1 MYTLTEAIETMQKIV
16 SNPSAMAGSLYSATD
31 VLNILQSI
39 KQTKRVSIPAEWRD
53 NFIHNLTDDLDEHD
67 IIDHD
72 SAEFELYH
80 NEIRLESI
88 SVDTYNLRNQLE
100 RRLSSALEYINS
112 EIEYQETRERENAE
126 MEAEAKLAPESDD
139 NC

>member
-1 MYTLTEAIETMQKIV
+1 MQTIV
-16 SNPSAMAGSLYSATD
+16 ANPSAMTGSLYSATD

-39 KQTKRVSIPAEWRD
+39 KQTNRVSIPAEWRD
-53 NFIHNLTDDLDEHD
+53 NFIHYLTDDLDEHD

-100 RRLSSALEYINS
+100 RRLSSALECINS
-112 EIEYQETRERENAE
+112 EIEYQEERKRENAE